1 MCDSL
6 EGWLGATHQDS
17 RIQDMVSPRRRSTVP
32 VACPSC
38 RHEGPAYLFLLG
50 KLSRCKMCGHDF
62 PMPGHVR
69 IRCPG
74 CGLGLRVPAE
84 MIDRD
89 VSCKFCNQGFRAD
102 PTLIAIPK
110 APTAPAGKGAALDR
124 PEVRAPSP
132 LNHPNGN
139 GLDVLFKPWQ
149 RTAPLPTGP
158 GEHAAIAHWHH
169 TPGGIPENPDVPAE
183 LQVLRAD
190 LARMA
195 RDSRRR
201 MQRIRS
207 LERALGEFVGEQ
219 RELRA
224 ELSQTRTE
232 NEVLVRQSRDEIA
245 RLRAQLGRLDD
256 VRKAVAMERDRLRR
270 LAQQPQLSPQSPLG
284 RNPTRP
290 QGTACVLTTRPPQ
303 HARGVT
309 RSPSRAGGNGAHL
322 GAAFDRLSKCEQ
334 LADGLMDQ
342 LKTSREEKS
351 SILTDFASILERLQ
365 DVLSRVED
373 DRDVG
378 VDTNRVSLDGA
389 DLAEDC
395 GPIVPVFSNTAESLS

>member
-1 MCDSL
+1 MIS
-6 EGWLGATHQDS
+6 T
-17 RIQDMVSPRRRSTVP
+17 RRRSTVP

-89 VSCKFCNQGFRAD
+89 VSCKFCNQAFRAD
-102 PTLIAIPK
+102 PTLSSIPRP
-110 APTAPAGKGAALDR
+110 PTDPAAGKDAVLDR
-124 PEVRAPSP
+124 PDVGAPSTR
-132 LNHPNGN
+132 NHQNGN
-139 GLDVLFKPWQ
+139 GLDVWFKPWQ
-149 RTAPLPTGP
+149 RTVPSPMGP
-158 GEHAAIAHWHH
+158 GEHVALPLLHH
-169 TPGGIPENPDVPAE
+169 TSGGIPENPDVPAE

-201 MQRIRS
+201 MRRIHS
-207 LERALGEFVGEQ
+207 LERTLAGFVGEQ
-219 RELRA
+219 RELRV
-224 ELSQTRTE
+224 ELSRTWTE

-245 RLRAQLGRLDD
+245 RLRAQLGRLED
-256 VRKAVAMERDRLRR
+256 VRKAVAVERDRLRR
-270 LAQQPQLSPQSPLG
+270 LAQQPQPSPQPSLG
-284 RNPTRP
+284 RNPTRT

-303 HARGVT
+303 HARGAT
-309 RSPSRAGGNGAHL
+309 RLPSRAGGNGAQM
-322 GAAFDRLSKCEQ
+322 GEAFTRLSKCEQ

-351 SILTDFASILERLQ
+351 SILTEFARILERLQ
-365 DVLSRVED
+365 DVLSSVEGDFERVD
-373 DRDVG
+373 A
-378 VDTNRVSLDGA
+378 NRATVDGA
-389 DLAEDC
+389 GEGEDC